1 VVTASAAGRVGFAAG
16 FALATGGVAVLAA
29 AFFAAGWPTRDG
41 ARLAA
46 ARFAGAGRVVVF
58 FGALFG
64 AFLGAFLVVF
74 ARLLDACFFLDAGL
88 DAGRDARRDDR
99 LDAGRDDR
107 LDAGR
112 DDRLDDG
119 LAGRRAAAR
128 GELRFGRLALLPVGR
143 FLAMAV

>member
-1 VVTASAAGRVGFAAG
+1 VGFAAG

-107 LDAGR
+107 LD
-112 DDRLDDG
+112 DG

>member
-107 LDAGR
+107 LD
-112 DDRLDDG
+112 DG